1 MKFVVANSGVVI
13 RHGYSFDLVQR
24 RKQLSMRVKN
34 FRVRLSIAWFDLE
47 QRKAHN

>member
-1 MKFVVANSGVVI
+1 MKIAVSSAGVVI

-24 RKQLSMRVKN
+24 RKQLAICCET

-47 QRKAHN
+47 QRKTHN